1 MVPLQK
7 IAAVPVIS
15 HAIVVIMNPGVAVYL
30 TIVQMAQN
38 NAREE
43 FHRHVPVAYGQ
54 VAQNAVQIRFAMAV
68 PAVHVVQ
75 TSMYMAIHAKTTAP
89 RTVERTE
96 IVVVRLRMLRQQHAM
111 QASARLP
118 NVQTTIICR
127 LPHLAT
133 AA

>member
-1 MVPLQK
+1 MLQLIK
-7 IAAVPVIS
+7 IVKQHVVS
-15 HAIVVIMNPGVAVYL
+15 HATTDIMNLVVAVYL

-43 FHRHVPVAYGQ
+43 FHRRVPVAYGQ

-89 RTVERTE
+89 RTVERMGMHVPR
-96 IVVVRLRMLRQQHAM
+96 IMQQQHAPT
-111 QASARLP
+111 AHVLIHVKP
-118 NVQTTIICR
+118 TI
-127 LPHLAT
+127 AM
-133 AA
+133 